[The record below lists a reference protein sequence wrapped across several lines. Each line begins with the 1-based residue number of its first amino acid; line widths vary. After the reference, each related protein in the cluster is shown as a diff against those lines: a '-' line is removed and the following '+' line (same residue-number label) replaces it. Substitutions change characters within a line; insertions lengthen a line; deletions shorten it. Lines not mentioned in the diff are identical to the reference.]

1 MSRLK
6 DVDDDWI
13 LRRLERWGQS
23 SRMPFLG
30 PEKAK
35 IIQDIMQDVRPMVV
49 VEVGTMCGYSAIK
62 LAQALPPGAAHILL
76 HVHLMIAHA
85 ATETST
91 SQASPGSDTY
101 ETSHSML
108 RVHCML
114 LRLVSLVL
122 ESMFV
127 SWHLTQL
134 CVSDTECGGHHHSAR
149 L

>member
-1 MSRLK
+1 MQRMRFIPARARPGSSHICWHREVFVNPEGQKMSRLK

-76 HVHLMIAHA
+76 HLMIAHA

-101 ETSHSML
+101 ESSHSML
-108 RVHCML
+108 RVH
-114 LRLVSLVL
+114 
-122 ESMFV
+122 
-127 SWHLTQL
+127 
-134 CVSDTECGGHHHSAR
+134 
-149 L
+149 